1 MQYAYMHIYIILYV
15 VLGIVILQIF
25 ETDDLIRYYLAI

>member
-1 MQYAYMHIYIILYV
+1 MQYAYIYIILYV

-25 ETDDLIRYYLAI
+25 EADDLIRYYLAI